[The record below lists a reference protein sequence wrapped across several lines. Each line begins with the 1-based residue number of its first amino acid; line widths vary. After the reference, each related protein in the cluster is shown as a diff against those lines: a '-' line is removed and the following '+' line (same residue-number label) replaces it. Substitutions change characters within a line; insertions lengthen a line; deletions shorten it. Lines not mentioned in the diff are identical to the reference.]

1 MDFKTGQ
8 VSSLQRVFLDGRCDL
23 TEHNCDSVLKG
34 ERYSYQIAY
43 KSSEKFFA
51 EIVIDSPL
59 SQFITVRSV
68 GNVPSE
74 LPVYESDCEFCE
86 RNEPGLFPDVLFP
99 IENNRVLIKRQNFYA
114 LWITVDLPKD
124 TDAGDYEI
132 NIKLK
137 KDGETISENIF
148 GLHVINAVLPEQKLI
163 YTQWFHS
170 DSIANYYKIPVFCE
184 KFWTLVESFIKAAVH
199 TGVNMLLTP
208 VFTPPLDTEIGG
220 ERLTVQL
227 VDVKLENGKY
237 SFGFNRF
244 IRWVRLAQKCGIKYF
259 EISHLFSQWGAKYTP
274 KIMAEVNGS
283 QKRIFGWETSADSIE
298 YAEFLSAFIPQLIK
312 VIRSLGIEKSTFFH
326 ISDEP
331 NEDQIESYSRA
342 KRTVAPL
349 LEDFPII
356 DALSD
361 YSFYE
366 SGIINNP
373 IPCTNDIESFIE
385 KGFPHPWTYY
395 CCGQGGKLSNRF
407 FGMPLSTTRIIG
419 FQLFKYGI
427 EGFLQWGFNFYNS
440 QYSLRSIDPFAVTDA
455 DSAFPSGDSFTVY
468 PGKSVAIESVRSEV
482 FFQALQDMRA
492 LTLLC
497 DKIGKKRTI
506 AAVEADFGIITFFDY
521 PRGTEK
527 NVEFAKIGQQ
537 LLGQFTQ
544 IVIHLQFFL

>member
-34 ERYSYQIAY
+34 ERYSYQIVY

-74 LPVYESDCEFCE
+74 RPVYESDCEFCE
-86 RNEPGLFPDVLFP
+86 RNEPGLFPDVLFS
-99 IENNRVLIKRQNFYA
+99 IESNRVLIKRQNYYA

-132 NIKLK
+132 KIKLK

-184 KFWTLVESFIKAAVH
+184 KFWALVESFIKAAVH

-227 VDVKLENGKY
+227 VDIKLENGKY
-237 SFGFNRF
+237 SFGFDRF

-274 KIMAEVNGS
+274 KIMAEINGR

-331 NEDQIESYSRA
+331 NEDQIESYSRS
-342 KRTVAPL
+342 KSTVAPL

-468 PGKSVAIESVRSEV
+468 PGKSGAIESVRSEV

-497 DKIGKKRTI
+497 DRIGKKRTI

-527 NVEFAKIGQQ
+527 MLNLRKSVNNYLDNLHKQ
-537 LLGQFTQ
+537 
-544 IVIHLQFFL
+544 

>member
-99 IENNRVLIKRQNFYA
+99 IENNRVLIKRQNYYA

-132 NIKLK
+132 KIKLK

-184 KFWTLVESFIKAAVH
+184 KFWALVESFIKAAVH

-227 VDVKLENGKY
+227 VDVKLESGKY
-237 SFGFNRF
+237 SFGFDRF

-312 VIRSLGIEKSTFFH
+312 VIRSLGIENSTFFH

-331 NEDQIESYSRA
+331 NEDQIESYSMA
-342 KRTVAPL
+342 KSTVAPL

-468 PGKSVAIESVRSEV
+468 PGKNGAIESVRSEV
-482 FFQALQDMRA
+482 FYQALQDMRA

-497 DKIGKKRTI
+497 DRIGKKRTI

-527 NVEFAKIGQQ
+527 MLNLRKSVNNYLDNLHKK
-537 LLGQFTQ
+537 
-544 IVIHLQFFL
+544 

>member
-184 KFWTLVESFIKAAVH
+184 KFWALVESFIKAAVH

-237 SFGFNRF
+237 SFGFDRF

-274 KIMAEVNGS
+274 KIMAEVNGR
-283 QKRIFGWETSADSIE
+283 QKNFFGWETSADSIE

-331 NEDQIESYSRA
+331 NEDQIESYSRS
-342 KRTVAPL
+342 KSTVAPL

-385 KGFPHPWTYY
+385 NGFPHPWTYY

-468 PGKSVAIESVRSEV
+468 PGKSGAIESVRSEV

-497 DKIGKKRTI
+497 DRIGKKRTI

-527 NVEFAKIGQQ
+527 MLNLRKSVNNYLDNLHKQ
-537 LLGQFTQ
+537 
-544 IVIHLQFFL
+544 

>member
-148 GLHVINAVLPEQKLI
+148 GLHIINAVLPEQKLI

-184 KFWTLVESFIKAAVH
+184 KFWALVESFIKAAVH

-227 VDVKLENGKY
+227 VDIKLENGKY
-237 SFGFNRF
+237 SFGFDRF

-274 KIMAEVNGS
+274 KIMAEINGR

-331 NEDQIESYSRA
+331 NEDQIESYSRS
-342 KRTVAPL
+342 KSTVAPL

-468 PGKSVAIESVRSEV
+468 PGKSGAIESVRSEV

-497 DKIGKKRTI
+497 DRIGKKRTI

-527 NVEFAKIGQQ
+527 MLNLRKSVNNYLDNLHKQ
-537 LLGQFTQ
+537 
-544 IVIHLQFFL
+544 

>member
-1 MDFKTGQ
+1 MDFKTVQ

-99 IENNRVLIKRQNFYA
+99 IENNRVLIKRQNYYA

-132 NIKLK
+132 KIKLK

-170 DSIANYYKIPVFCE
+170 DSIANYYMIPVFCE
-184 KFWTLVESFIKAAVH
+184 KFWALVESFIKAAVH
-199 TGVNMLLTP
+199 TDVNMLLTP

-237 SFGFNRF
+237 SFGFDRF

-274 KIMAEVNGS
+274 KIVAEVNGS
-283 QKRIFGWETSADSIE
+283 QKRIFGWETSSDSIE

-331 NEDQIESYSRA
+331 NEDQIESYSMA
-342 KRTVAPL
+342 KSTVAPL
-349 LEDFPII
+349 LGDFPII

-407 FGMPLSTTRIIG
+407 FGIPLSTTRIIG
-419 FQLFKYGI
+419 FQFFKYGI

-468 PGKSVAIESVRSEV
+468 PGKSGAIESVRSEV
-482 FFQALQDMRA
+482 FYQALQDIRA

-497 DKIGKKRTI
+497 DRIGKKRTI

-521 PRGTEK
+521 PRGTGK
-527 NVEFAKIGQQ
+527 MLKLRKSVNNYLDNLNKQ
-537 LLGQFTQ
+537 
-544 IVIHLQFFL
+544 

>member
-51 EIVIDSPL
+51 EIVIDSLL

-74 LPVYESDCEFCE
+74 LPVYESDCKFCE

-124 TDAGDYEI
+124 MDAGDYEI
-132 NIKLK
+132 KIKLK

-184 KFWTLVESFIKAAVH
+184 KFWALVESFIKAAVH

-237 SFGFNRF
+237 SFSFDRF

-274 KIMAEVNGS
+274 KIVAEVNGR

-331 NEDQIESYSRA
+331 NEDQIESYSMA
-342 KRTVAPL
+342 KSTVAPL

-468 PGKSVAIESVRSEV
+468 PGKSGAIESVRSEV

-497 DKIGKKRTI
+497 DRIGKKRTI

-527 NVEFAKIGQQ
+527 MLNLRKSVNNYLYNLHKQ
-537 LLGQFTQ
+537 
-544 IVIHLQFFL
+544 

>member
-74 LPVYESDCEFCE
+74 LPVYESDCDFYE

-99 IENNRVLIKRQNFYA
+99 IENSRVLIKRQNYYA

-132 NIKLK
+132 KIKLK

-184 KFWTLVESFIKAAVH
+184 KFWALVESFIKAAVH

-237 SFGFNRF
+237 SFGFDRF
-244 IRWVRLAQKCGIKYF
+244 IRWVRLAQKCGIEYF

-274 KIMAEVNGS
+274 KIMAEVNGR

-312 VIRSLGIEKSTFFH
+312 VILSLGIEKSTFFH

-331 NEDQIESYSRA
+331 NEDQIESYSRS
-342 KRTVAPL
+342 KSTVAPL

-468 PGKSVAIESVRSEV
+468 PGKSGAIESVRSEV

-497 DKIGKKRTI
+497 DRTGKKRTI

-527 NVEFAKIGQQ
+527 MLNLRKSVNNYLDNLHKQ
-537 LLGQFTQ
+537 
-544 IVIHLQFFL
+544 

>member
-68 GNVPSE
+68 GNVPSD

-99 IENNRVLIKRQNFYA
+99 IENNRVLIKRQNYYA

-132 NIKLK
+132 KIKLK
-137 KDGETISENIF
+137 KDGEIISENIF

-184 KFWTLVESFIKAAVH
+184 KFWALVESFIKAAVH

-237 SFGFNRF
+237 SFGFDRF

-274 KIMAEVNGS
+274 KIMAEVNGR

-298 YAEFLSAFIPQLIK
+298 YDEFLSAFIPQLIK

-331 NEDQIESYSRA
+331 NEDQIESYSMA
-342 KRTVAPL
+342 KSAVAPL

-468 PGKSVAIESVRSEV
+468 PGKSGAIESVRSEV

-497 DKIGKKRTI
+497 DRIGKKRTI

-527 NVEFAKIGQQ
+527 MLNLRKSVNNYLDNLHKQ
-537 LLGQFTQ
+537 
-544 IVIHLQFFL
+544 

>member
-1 MDFKTGQ
+1 MDFKTVQ

-124 TDAGDYEI
+124 MDAGDYEI
-132 NIKLK
+132 KIKLK

-184 KFWTLVESFIKAAVH
+184 KFWALVESFIKAAVH

-237 SFGFNRF
+237 SFGFDRF

-274 KIMAEVNGS
+274 KIMAEVNGR

-298 YAEFLSAFIPQLIK
+298 YDEFLSAFIPQLIK

-331 NEDQIESYSRA
+331 NEDQIESYSRS
-342 KRTVAPL
+342 KSTVAPL

-468 PGKSVAIESVRSEV
+468 PGKSGAIESVRSEV

-497 DKIGKKRTI
+497 DRIGKKRTI

-527 NVEFAKIGQQ
+527 MLNLRKSVNNYLDNLHKQ
-537 LLGQFTQ
+537 
-544 IVIHLQFFL
+544 

>member
-527 NVEFAKIGQQ
+527 MLNLRKLVNNYLDNLHK
-537 LLGQFTQ
+537 
-544 IVIHLQFFL
+544 

>member
-86 RNEPGLFPDVLFP
+86 RNGPGLFPDVLFP
-99 IENNRVLIKRQNFYA
+99 IENNRVLIKRQNYYA

-132 NIKLK
+132 KIKLK

-184 KFWTLVESFIKAAVH
+184 KFWALVESFIKAAVH

-237 SFGFNRF
+237 SFGFDRF

-274 KIMAEVNGS
+274 KIVAEVNGS

-298 YAEFLSAFIPQLIK
+298 YTEFLSAFIPQLIK

-331 NEDQIESYSRA
+331 NEDQIESYSRS
-342 KRTVAPL
+342 KSTVAPL

-419 FQLFKYGI
+419 FQFFKYGI

-468 PGKSVAIESVRSEV
+468 PGKSGAIESVRSEV

-527 NVEFAKIGQQ
+527 MLNLRKLVNNYLDNLHKQ
-537 LLGQFTQ
+537 
-544 IVIHLQFFL
+544 

>member
-99 IENNRVLIKRQNFYA
+99 IENNRVLIKRQNYYA

-132 NIKLK
+132 KIKLK

-184 KFWTLVESFIKAAVH
+184 KFWALVESFIKAAVH

-237 SFGFNRF
+237 SFSFDRF

-274 KIMAEVNGS
+274 KIVAEVNGR

-331 NEDQIESYSRA
+331 NEDQIESYSMA

-468 PGKSVAIESVRSEV
+468 PGKSGAIESVRSEV

-497 DKIGKKRTI
+497 DRIGKKRTI

-527 NVEFAKIGQQ
+527 MLNLRKSVNNYLDNLHKQ
-537 LLGQFTQ
+537 
-544 IVIHLQFFL
+544 

>member
-99 IENNRVLIKRQNFYA
+99 IENNRVLIKRQNYYA

-132 NIKLK
+132 KIKLK

-148 GLHVINAVLPEQKLI
+148 GLHVINAVLPEQRLI

-184 KFWTLVESFIKAAVH
+184 KFWALVESFIKAAVH

-237 SFGFNRF
+237 SFGFDRF

-274 KIMAEVNGS
+274 KIVAEVNGR
-283 QKRIFGWETSADSIE
+283 QERIFGWETSADSIE

-331 NEDQIESYSRA
+331 NEDQIESYSMA

-468 PGKSVAIESVRSEV
+468 PGKSGAIESVRSEV

-497 DKIGKKRTI
+497 DRIGKKRTI

-527 NVEFAKIGQQ
+527 MLNLRKSVNNYLDNLHKQ
-537 LLGQFTQ
+537 
-544 IVIHLQFFL
+544 

>member
-132 NIKLK
+132 KIKLK

-148 GLHVINAVLPEQKLI
+148 GLHVINAVLPEQNLI

-184 KFWTLVESFIKAAVH
+184 KFWALVESFIKAAVH

-237 SFGFNRF
+237 SFGFDRF

-331 NEDQIESYSRA
+331 NEDQIESYSMA
-342 KRTVAPL
+342 KSTVAPL
-349 LEDFPII
+349 LEGFPII

-468 PGKSVAIESVRSEV
+468 PGKSGAIESVRSEV

-497 DKIGKKRTI
+497 DRIGKKRTI

-527 NVEFAKIGQQ
+527 MLNLRKSVNNYLDNLHKQ
-537 LLGQFTQ
+537 
-544 IVIHLQFFL
+544 

>member
-99 IENNRVLIKRQNFYA
+99 IENNRVLIKRQNYYA

-132 NIKLK
+132 KIKLK

-184 KFWTLVESFIKAAVH
+184 KFWALVESFIKAAVH

-237 SFGFNRF
+237 SFGFDRF

-274 KIMAEVNGS
+274 KIVAEVNGS

-349 LEDFPII
+349 LEGFPII

-468 PGKSVAIESVRSEV
+468 PGKSGAIESVRSEV

-497 DKIGKKRTI
+497 DRIGKKRTI

-527 NVEFAKIGQQ
+527 MLNLRKSVNNYLDNLNKQ
-537 LLGQFTQ
+537 
-544 IVIHLQFFL
+544 

>member
-1 MDFKTGQ
+1 MDFKTVQ

-51 EIVIDSPL
+51 KIVIDSPL

-184 KFWTLVESFIKAAVH
+184 KFWALVESFIKAAVH

-208 VFTPPLDTEIGG
+208 VFTPPLDTEVGG

-237 SFGFNRF
+237 SFGFDRF

-259 EISHLFSQWGAKYTP
+259 EISHLFSQSGAQYTP
-274 KIMAEVNGS
+274 KIVAEVNGR

-312 VIRSLGIEKSTFFH
+312 VIRSLEIEKSTFFH

-331 NEDQIESYSRA
+331 NEDQIESYSRS
-342 KRTVAPL
+342 KSTVAPL

-373 IPCTNDIESFIE
+373 IPCTNEIESFIE

-468 PGKSVAIESVRSEV
+468 PGKSGAIESVRSEV

-497 DKIGKKRTI
+497 DRIGKKRTI

-527 NVEFAKIGQQ
+527 MLNLRKSVNNYLDNLHKQ
-537 LLGQFTQ
+537 
-544 IVIHLQFFL
+544 

>member
-99 IENNRVLIKRQNFYA
+99 IENNRVLIKRQNYYA

-132 NIKLK
+132 KIKLK

-148 GLHVINAVLPEQKLI
+148 GLHVINAVLPEQRLI

-184 KFWTLVESFIKAAVH
+184 KFWALVESFIKAAVH

-237 SFGFNRF
+237 SFGFDRF

-274 KIMAEVNGS
+274 KIVAEVNGR

-331 NEDQIESYSRA
+331 NEDQIESYSMA

-468 PGKSVAIESVRSEV
+468 PGKSGAIESVRSEV

-497 DKIGKKRTI
+497 DRIGKKRTI

-527 NVEFAKIGQQ
+527 MLNLRKSVNNYLDNLHKQ
-537 LLGQFTQ
+537 
-544 IVIHLQFFL
+544 

>member
-1 MDFKTGQ
+1 MDFKTVQ

-86 RNEPGLFPDVLFP
+86 RIEPGLFPDVLFS

-184 KFWTLVESFIKAAVH
+184 KFWALVESFIKAAVH

-237 SFGFNRF
+237 SFGFDRF
-244 IRWVRLAQKCGIKYF
+244 IQWVRLAQKCGIKYF

-274 KIMAEVNGS
+274 KIVAEVNGS

-331 NEDQIESYSRA
+331 NEDQIESYSRS
-342 KRTVAPL
+342 KSTVAPL

-468 PGKSVAIESVRSEV
+468 PGKSGAIESVRSEV

-497 DKIGKKRTI
+497 DRIGKKRTI

-527 NVEFAKIGQQ
+527 MLNLRKSVNNYLDNLHKQ
-537 LLGQFTQ
+537 
-544 IVIHLQFFL
+544 

>member
-1 MDFKTGQ
+1 MDFKTVQ

-184 KFWTLVESFIKAAVH
+184 KFWALVESFIKAAVH

-208 VFTPPLDTEIGG
+208 VFTPPLDTEVGG

-237 SFGFNRF
+237 SFGFDRF

-274 KIMAEVNGS
+274 KIVAEVNGS
-283 QKRIFGWETSADSIE
+283 QNRIFGWETSADSIE
-298 YAEFLSAFIPQLIK
+298 YAEFLNAFIPQLIK

-407 FGMPLSTTRIIG
+407 FGIPLSTTRIIG
-419 FQLFKYGI
+419 FQFFKYGI

-468 PGKSVAIESVRSEV
+468 PGKSGAIESVRSEV

-497 DKIGKKRTI
+497 DRIGKKRTI

-521 PRGTEK
+521 PRGTGK
-527 NVEFAKIGQQ
+527 MLNLRKSVNNYLDNLHKQ
-537 LLGQFTQ
+537 
-544 IVIHLQFFL
+544 

>member
-132 NIKLK
+132 KIKLK
-137 KDGETISENIF
+137 KDDETISENIF

-184 KFWTLVESFIKAAVH
+184 KFWALVESFIKAAVH

-237 SFGFNRF
+237 SFGFDRL

-342 KRTVAPL
+342 KSTVAPL

-419 FQLFKYGI
+419 FQFFKYGI

-468 PGKSVAIESVRSEV
+468 PGKSGAIESVRSEV
-482 FFQALQDMRA
+482 FYQALQDMRA

-497 DKIGKKRTI
+497 DRIGKKRTI

-527 NVEFAKIGQQ
+527 MLNLRKSVNNYLDNLYKQ
-537 LLGQFTQ
+537 
-544 IVIHLQFFL
+544 

>member
-1 MDFKTGQ
+1 MDFKTVQ

-132 NIKLK
+132 KIKLK

-163 YTQWFHS
+163 YTQWFHN

-184 KFWTLVESFIKAAVH
+184 KFWALVESFIKAAVH

-274 KIMAEVNGS
+274 KIVAEVNGS

-312 VIRSLGIEKSTFFH
+312 IIRSLGIEKSTFFH

-331 NEDQIESYSRA
+331 NEDQIESYSRS
-342 KRTVAPL
+342 KSTVAPL

-468 PGKSVAIESVRSEV
+468 PGKSGAIESVRSEV

-497 DKIGKKRTI
+497 DRIGKKRTI

-527 NVEFAKIGQQ
+527 MLNLRKSVNNYLDNLHKQ
-537 LLGQFTQ
+537 
-544 IVIHLQFFL
+544 

>member
-1 MDFKTGQ
+1 MDFKTVQ

-99 IENNRVLIKRQNFYA
+99 IENNRVLIKRQNYYA

-132 NIKLK
+132 KIKLK

-184 KFWTLVESFIKAAVH
+184 KFWALVESFIKAAVH

-237 SFGFNRF
+237 SFGFDRF

-274 KIMAEVNGS
+274 KIVAEVNGS
-283 QKRIFGWETSADSIE
+283 QKRIYGWETSADSIE

-331 NEDQIESYSRA
+331 NEDQIESYSMA

-468 PGKSVAIESVRSEV
+468 PGKNGAIESVRSEV
-482 FFQALQDMRA
+482 FYQALQDMRA

-497 DKIGKKRTI
+497 DRIGKKRTI

-527 NVEFAKIGQQ
+527 MLNLRKSVNNYLDNLHKK
-537 LLGQFTQ
+537 
-544 IVIHLQFFL
+544 

>member
-1 MDFKTGQ
+1 MDFKTVQ
-8 VSSLQRVFLDGRCDL
+8 VSSLQRIFLDGRCDL

-99 IENNRVLIKRQNFYA
+99 IENNRVLIKRQNYYA

-132 NIKLK
+132 KIKLK

-184 KFWTLVESFIKAAVH
+184 KFWALVESFIKAAVH

-208 VFTPPLDTEIGG
+208 VFTPPLDTEVGG

-237 SFGFNRF
+237 SFGFDRF

-312 VIRSLGIEKSTFFH
+312 VIRSLGIEKRTFFH

-331 NEDQIESYSRA
+331 NEDQIESYSRS
-342 KRTVAPL
+342 KSTVAPL

-385 KGFPHPWTYY
+385 NGFPHPWTYY

-468 PGKSVAIESVRSEV
+468 PGKSGAIESVRSEV
-482 FFQALQDMRA
+482 FYQALQDMRA

-497 DKIGKKRTI
+497 DRIGKKRTI

-527 NVEFAKIGQQ
+527 MLNLRKSVNNYLDNLHKQ
-537 LLGQFTQ
+537 
-544 IVIHLQFFL
+544 

>member
-99 IENNRVLIKRQNFYA
+99 IENNRVLIKRQNYYA

-132 NIKLK
+132 KIKLK

-237 SFGFNRF
+237 LFGFDRF

-274 KIMAEVNGS
+274 KIVAEVNGS

-331 NEDQIESYSRA
+331 NEDQIESYSMA
-342 KRTVAPL
+342 KSTVAPL
-349 LEDFPII
+349 LEGFPII

-440 QYSLRSIDPFAVTDA
+440 QYSLRSIDPFAVTDT

-468 PGKSVAIESVRSEV
+468 PGKSGAIESVRSEV

-497 DKIGKKRTI
+497 DRIGKKRTI

-527 NVEFAKIGQQ
+527 MLNLRKSVNNYLDNLHKQ
-537 LLGQFTQ
+537 
-544 IVIHLQFFL
+544 

>member
-86 RNEPGLFPDVLFP
+86 RNESGLFPDVLFP
-99 IENNRVLIKRQNFYA
+99 IENNRVLIKRQNYYA

-132 NIKLK
+132 KIKLK

-148 GLHVINAVLPEQKLI
+148 GLHVINAVLPEQRLI

-184 KFWTLVESFIKAAVH
+184 KFWALVESFIKAAVH

-237 SFGFNRF
+237 SFGFDRF

-274 KIMAEVNGS
+274 KIVAEVNGR

-331 NEDQIESYSRA
+331 NEDQIESYSMA

-468 PGKSVAIESVRSEV
+468 PGKSGAIESVRSEV

-497 DKIGKKRTI
+497 DRIGKKRTI

-527 NVEFAKIGQQ
+527 MLNLRKSVNNYLDNLHKQ
-537 LLGQFTQ
+537 
-544 IVIHLQFFL
+544 

>member
-1 MDFKTGQ
+1 MDFKTVQ

-184 KFWTLVESFIKAAVH
+184 KFWALVESFIKAAVH

-208 VFTPPLDTEIGG
+208 VFTPPLDTEVGG

-237 SFGFNRF
+237 SFGFDRF

-274 KIMAEVNGS
+274 KIVAEVNGR

-312 VIRSLGIEKSTFFH
+312 VIRSLEIEKSTFFH

-331 NEDQIESYSRA
+331 NEDQIESYSRS
-342 KRTVAPL
+342 KSTVAPL

-373 IPCTNDIESFIE
+373 IPCTNEIESFIE

-468 PGKSVAIESVRSEV
+468 PGKSGAIESVRSEV

-497 DKIGKKRTI
+497 DRIGKKRTI

-527 NVEFAKIGQQ
+527 MLNLRKSVNNYLDNLHKQ
-537 LLGQFTQ
+537 
-544 IVIHLQFFL
+544 

>member
-184 KFWTLVESFIKAAVH
+184 KFWALVESFIKAAVH

-208 VFTPPLDTEIGG
+208 VFTPPLDTEVGG

-237 SFGFNRF
+237 SFGFDRF

-274 KIMAEVNGS
+274 KIVAEVNGS
-283 QKRIFGWETSADSIE
+283 QKRFFGWETSADSIE

-331 NEDQIESYSRA
+331 NEDQIESYSRS
-342 KRTVAPL
+342 KSTVAPL
-349 LEDFPII
+349 LEGFPII

-468 PGKSVAIESVRSEV
+468 PGKSGAIESVRSEV

-497 DKIGKKRTI
+497 DRIGKKRTI

-527 NVEFAKIGQQ
+527 MLNLRKSVNNYLDNLHKQ
-537 LLGQFTQ
+537 
-544 IVIHLQFFL
+544 

>member
-23 TEHNCDSVLKG
+23 TDHNCDSVLKG

-132 NIKLK
+132 KIKLK

-184 KFWTLVESFIKAAVH
+184 KFWALVESFIKAAVH

-274 KIMAEVNGS
+274 KIVAEVNGS

-298 YAEFLSAFIPQLIK
+298 YAEFLSAIIPQLIK

-331 NEDQIESYSRA
+331 NEDQIESYSMA
-342 KRTVAPL
+342 KSTVAPL

-468 PGKSVAIESVRSEV
+468 PGKSGAIESVRSEV

-497 DKIGKKRTI
+497 DRIGKKRTI
-506 AAVEADFGIITFFDY
+506 AAVEADFGIITFFNY

-527 NVEFAKIGQQ
+527 MLNLRKSVNNYLDNLHKQ
-537 LLGQFTQ
+537 
-544 IVIHLQFFL
+544 

>member
-99 IENNRVLIKRQNFYA
+99 IENNCVLIKRQNYYA

-132 NIKLK
+132 KIKLK

-148 GLHVINAVLPEQKLI
+148 GLHVINAVLPEQRLI

-184 KFWTLVESFIKAAVH
+184 KFWALVESFIKAAVH

-237 SFGFNRF
+237 SFGFDRF

-274 KIMAEVNGS
+274 KIVAEVNGR
-283 QKRIFGWETSADSIE
+283 QERIFGWETSADSIE

-331 NEDQIESYSRA
+331 NEDQIESYSMA

-468 PGKSVAIESVRSEV
+468 PGKSGAIESVRSEV

-497 DKIGKKRTI
+497 DRIGKKRTI

-527 NVEFAKIGQQ
+527 MLNLRKSVNNYLDNLHKQ
-537 LLGQFTQ
+537 
-544 IVIHLQFFL
+544 

>member
-34 ERYSYQIAY
+34 ERYSYQIVY

-99 IENNRVLIKRQNFYA
+99 IENNRVLIKRQNYYA

-132 NIKLK
+132 KIKLK
-137 KDGETISENIF
+137 KDGEIISENIF

-184 KFWTLVESFIKAAVH
+184 KFWALVESFIKAAVH

-237 SFGFNRF
+237 SFGFDRF

-331 NEDQIESYSRA
+331 NEDQIESYSRS
-342 KRTVAPL
+342 KSTVAPL

-468 PGKSVAIESVRSEV
+468 PGKSGAIESVRSEV

-497 DKIGKKRTI
+497 DRIGKKRTI

-527 NVEFAKIGQQ
+527 MLNLRKSVNNYLDNLHKQ
-537 LLGQFTQ
+537 
-544 IVIHLQFFL
+544 

>member
-1 MDFKTGQ
+1 MDFKTVQ

-99 IENNRVLIKRQNFYA
+99 IENNRVLIKRQNYYA

-132 NIKLK
+132 KIKLK

-170 DSIANYYKIPVFCE
+170 DSIANYYMIPVFCE
-184 KFWTLVESFIKAAVH
+184 KFWALVESFIKAAVH

-237 SFGFNRF
+237 SFGFDRF

-274 KIMAEVNGS
+274 KIVAEVNGS
-283 QKRIFGWETSADSIE
+283 QKRIFGWETSSDSIE

-331 NEDQIESYSRA
+331 NEDQIESYSMA
-342 KRTVAPL
+342 KSTVAPL
-349 LEDFPII
+349 LGDFPII

-366 SGIINNP
+366 SEIINNP

-407 FGMPLSTTRIIG
+407 FGIPLSTTRIIG
-419 FQLFKYGI
+419 FQFFKYGI

-468 PGKSVAIESVRSEV
+468 PGKSGAIESVRSEV
-482 FFQALQDMRA
+482 FYQALQDIRA

-497 DKIGKKRTI
+497 DRIGKKRTI

-521 PRGTEK
+521 PRGTGK
-527 NVEFAKIGQQ
+527 MLKLRKSVNNYLDNLNKQ
-537 LLGQFTQ
+537 
-544 IVIHLQFFL
+544 

>member
-1 MDFKTGQ
+1 MDFKTVQ

-124 TDAGDYEI
+124 MDAGDYEI
-132 NIKLK
+132 KIKLK

-184 KFWTLVESFIKAAVH
+184 KFWALVESFIKAAVH

-237 SFGFNRF
+237 SFGFDRF

-274 KIMAEVNGS
+274 KIMAEVNGR

-298 YAEFLSAFIPQLIK
+298 YDEFLSAFIPQLIK

-331 NEDQIESYSRA
+331 NEDQIESYSMA
-342 KRTVAPL
+342 KSAVAPL

-468 PGKSVAIESVRSEV
+468 PGKSGAIESVRSEV

-497 DKIGKKRTI
+497 DRIGKKRTI

-527 NVEFAKIGQQ
+527 MLKLRKSVNNYLDNLNKQ
-537 LLGQFTQ
+537 
-544 IVIHLQFFL
+544 

>member
-99 IENNRVLIKRQNFYA
+99 IENNRVLIKRQNYYA

-170 DSIANYYKIPVFCE
+170 DSIANYYKIPVFFE
-184 KFWTLVESFIKAAVH
+184 KFWALVESFIKAAVH

-312 VIRSLGIEKSTFFH
+312 IIRSLGIEKSTFFH

-331 NEDQIESYSRA
+331 NEDQIESYSRS
-342 KRTVAPL
+342 KSTVAPL

-366 SGIINNP
+366 SGIINKP

-468 PGKSVAIESVRSEV
+468 PGKSGAIESVRSEV

-497 DKIGKKRTI
+497 DRIGKKRTI

-527 NVEFAKIGQQ
+527 MLNLRKSVNNYLDNLHKQ
-537 LLGQFTQ
+537 
-544 IVIHLQFFL
+544 

>member
-74 LPVYESDCEFCE
+74 LPVYESNCEFCE

-99 IENNRVLIKRQNFYA
+99 IENNRVLIKRQNYYA

-132 NIKLK
+132 KIKLK

-148 GLHVINAVLPEQKLI
+148 GLHVINAVLPEQRLI

-184 KFWTLVESFIKAAVH
+184 KFWALVESFIKAAVH

-237 SFGFNRF
+237 SFGFDRF

-274 KIMAEVNGS
+274 KIVAEVNGR
-283 QKRIFGWETSADSIE
+283 QERIFGWETSADSIE

-331 NEDQIESYSRA
+331 NEDQIESYSMA

-419 FQLFKYGI
+419 FRLFKYGI

-468 PGKSVAIESVRSEV
+468 PGKSGAIESVRSEV
-482 FFQALQDMRA
+482 FYQALQDMRA

-497 DKIGKKRTI
+497 DRIGKKRTI

-527 NVEFAKIGQQ
+527 MLNLRKSVNNYLDNLHKQ
-537 LLGQFTQ
+537 
-544 IVIHLQFFL
+544 

>member
-184 KFWTLVESFIKAAVH
+184 KFWALVESFIKAAVH

-208 VFTPPLDTEIGG
+208 VFTPPLDTEVGG

-237 SFGFNRF
+237 SFGFDRF

-274 KIMAEVNGS
+274 KIVAEVNGS

-468 PGKSVAIESVRSEV
+468 PGKSGAIESVRSEV

-497 DKIGKKRTI
+497 DRIGKKRTI

-521 PRGTEK
+521 PRGTGK
-527 NVEFAKIGQQ
+527 MLKLRKSVNNYLDNLYKQ
-537 LLGQFTQ
+537 
-544 IVIHLQFFL
+544 

>member
-132 NIKLK
+132 KIKLK

-184 KFWTLVESFIKAAVH
+184 KFWALVESFIKAAVH

-237 SFGFNRF
+237 SFGFDRF

-331 NEDQIESYSRA
+331 NEDQIESYSMA
-342 KRTVAPL
+342 KSTVAPL

-468 PGKSVAIESVRSEV
+468 PGKSGAIESVRSEV

-497 DKIGKKRTI
+497 DRIGKKRTI
-506 AAVEADFGIITFFDY
+506 ATVEANFGIITFFDY

-527 NVEFAKIGQQ
+527 MLNLRKSVNNYLDNLHKQ
-537 LLGQFTQ
+537 
-544 IVIHLQFFL
+544 

>member
-184 KFWTLVESFIKAAVH
+184 KFWALVESFIKAAVH

-227 VDVKLENGKY
+227 VDIKLENGKY
-237 SFGFNRF
+237 SFGFDRF

-274 KIMAEVNGS
+274 KIMAEINGR

-331 NEDQIESYSRA
+331 NEDQIESYSRS
-342 KRTVAPL
+342 KSTVAPL

-468 PGKSVAIESVRSEV
+468 PGKSGAIESVRSEV

-497 DKIGKKRTI
+497 DRIGKKRTI

-527 NVEFAKIGQQ
+527 MLNLRKSVNNYLDNLHKQ
-537 LLGQFTQ
+537 
-544 IVIHLQFFL
+544 

>member
-74 LPVYESDCEFCE
+74 LPVYETDCEFCE

-99 IENNRVLIKRQNFYA
+99 IENNRVLIKRQNYYA

-132 NIKLK
+132 KIKLK

-184 KFWTLVESFIKAAVH
+184 KFWALVESFIKAAVH

-237 SFGFNRF
+237 SFDFDRF

-274 KIMAEVNGS
+274 KIVAEVNGS

-342 KRTVAPL
+342 KRTVALL

-419 FQLFKYGI
+419 FQFFKYGI

-468 PGKSVAIESVRSEV
+468 PGKSGAIESVRSEV

-497 DKIGKKRTI
+497 DRIGKKRTI

-527 NVEFAKIGQQ
+527 MLNLRKSVNNYLDNLHKQ
-537 LLGQFTQ
+537 
-544 IVIHLQFFL
+544 